1 MANLPFRRLVFY
13 LHKRFYNAPSSSKTL
28 KSSSIKDNRMTETRN
43 NRQINTIN
51 CSNSTSNQ
59 SFCVEYLTNSCGLS
73 LHSAISISKKVKLED
88 KNKPH
93 FDSVVSF
100 FKSHNFSDA
109 HIVQLIEKHPAVLH
123 CKIGTNV
130 EPKIQF
136 LLESGFQGLLLP
148 EFVVSAPDIFGRSL
162 NNQLRP
168 MMTLLKKIIS
178 CPEKILLAVR
188 RGKRIVSADNEQ
200 VQQNLDYLIE
210 QGVSKQRVEAL
221 LVWQPGCTSLDTSRV
236 KYGVEKLKTMGI
248 LPSNPMYVHTLRVLL
263 SLTENS
269 WERKL
274 KVFENLGWSYD
285 DFISSFKK
293 NPYCLGYSEEKLKQ
307 SVDYFVNTVKLDREI
322 IVANPQLLGYSLKKR
337 IVPRYIIW
345 KVLEER
351 NLNPSKL
358 VWMFYISEKVF
369 LERYVARYFDTNPDL
384 LRIYQTSKEK
394 PITYQ
399 SC

>member
-109 HIVQLIEKHPAVLH
+109 HIVQLIEKRPAVLH
-123 CKIGTNV
+123 CRIGSNI
-130 EPKIQF
+130 EPKIHF
-136 LLESGFQGLLLP
+136 LLENGFQGLLLP
-148 EFVVSAPDIFGRSL
+148 EFVVSAPDIFYRSL
-162 NNQLRP
+162 NNQLSP
-168 MMTLLKKIIS
+168 MMTLLKKVIS

-188 RGKRIVSADNEQ
+188 RRKWIVGADNEQ
-200 VQQNLDYLIE
+200 MQQNLDYLIE

-221 LVWQPGCTSLDTSRV
+221 LV
-236 KYGVEKLKTMGI
+236 
-248 LPSNPMYVHTLRVLL
+248 
-263 SLTENS
+263 
-269 WERKL
+269 
-274 KVFENLGWSYD
+274 
-285 DFISSFKK
+285 
-293 NPYCLGYSEEKLKQ
+293 
-307 SVDYFVNTVKLDREI
+307 
-322 IVANPQLLGYSLKKR
+322 
-337 IVPRYIIW
+337 
-345 KVLEER
+345 
-351 NLNPSKL
+351 
-358 VWMFYISEKVF
+358 
-369 LERYVARYFDTNPDL
+369 
-384 LRIYQTSKEK
+384 
-394 PITYQ
+394 
-399 SC
+399 

>member
-13 LHKRFYNAPSSSKTL
+13 LHKRFYNALSSSKTL
-28 KSSSIKDNRMTETRN
+28 KSSAIKDNRMTETRN

-221 LVWQPGCTSLDTSRV
+221 LV
-236 KYGVEKLKTMGI
+236 
-248 LPSNPMYVHTLRVLL
+248 
-263 SLTENS
+263 
-269 WERKL
+269 
-274 KVFENLGWSYD
+274 
-285 DFISSFKK
+285 
-293 NPYCLGYSEEKLKQ
+293 
-307 SVDYFVNTVKLDREI
+307 
-322 IVANPQLLGYSLKKR
+322 
-337 IVPRYIIW
+337 
-345 KVLEER
+345 
-351 NLNPSKL
+351 
-358 VWMFYISEKVF
+358 
-369 LERYVARYFDTNPDL
+369 
-384 LRIYQTSKEK
+384 
-394 PITYQ
+394 
-399 SC
+399 